1 MNDIFNIRRF
11 GKYFTAD
18 ARSCVANFGL
28 SMLLI
33 SLMGLIVYAGTI
45 IMGLIIKGQWDGPA
59 LGFRIFTLIV
69 CLIVLTLTMPV
80 KCYGKITE
88 KKYGTQW
95 LMVPASSL
103 EKTLSMILMNAIVIP
118 AAVCLVYLGVD
129 SILCVMDGTCG
140 TSIAGSMKSVLDR
153 FLEISVASE
162 SDISQFPA
170 LAHFIKQVSCPLLY
184 VDDIIQMFLITLLG
198 AVLFK
203 KGKTSQTIL
212 FFIAITTVLG
222 LTFIPISNVV
232 FREFAAMNFEA
243 NTPEAMNQLFG
254 MGPFKHAVLLDT
266 VSDTLINFGLMT
278 ATYFRIKTLKH

>member
-203 KGKTSQTIL
+203 KGKTSKTIL

>member
-153 FLEISVASE
+153 FLDISVASE

-203 KGKTSQTIL
+203 KGKTSKTIL